1 MVLMIGLHSQLEYPL
16 WYAHF
21 LLPAAWAWGFG
32 LASQGHARPYA
43 RSFARSYANSPLG
56 SPVLAVFGTVL
67 VAGAALS
74 VFDYMR
80 VAAIFS
86 APEDAPPLEQRILL
100 GQRSVF
106 FSHHA
111 DYAAATTAGVADH
124 SLAPFAGAAH
134 YLLDTRL
141 MMAWARALEVN
152 GRDDQARHIAQRLRE
167 FHNPQSDEFFAACK
181 SVGSG
186 AFQCQPPRHE
196 MGWRALVQ

>member
-1 MVLMIGLHSQLEYPL
+1 MVLMIALHSQLEYPL

-32 LASQGHARPYA
+32 LASPSRGRAN
-43 RSFARSYANSPLG
+43 ANSPLG
-56 SPVLAVFGTVL
+56 APVLAGFGAVL

-124 SLAPFAGAAH
+124 SLKPFAGAVH

-152 GRDDQARHIAQRLRE
+152 ARDDQARHVAQRLRE

-181 SVGSG
+181 TQ
-186 AFQCQPPRHE
+186 ALFQCLPQQRVPP
-196 MGWRALVQ
+196 WREFTR